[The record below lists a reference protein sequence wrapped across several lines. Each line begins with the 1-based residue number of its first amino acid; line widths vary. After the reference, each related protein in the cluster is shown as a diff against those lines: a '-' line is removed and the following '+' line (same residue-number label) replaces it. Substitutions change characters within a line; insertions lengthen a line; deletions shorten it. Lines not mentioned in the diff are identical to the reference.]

1 MSTSS
6 DAPVR
11 SGGLRSTVLRGVD
24 AAGARPA
31 RMDAE
36 LRTSPF
42 AASHAVDAR
51 LTDPHLEQV
60 VAAARRQAVEQGTAE
75 GHQAGYAAGL
85 AVAAAEAHVA
95 AEQAAQVAAAS
106 EALRDAQLAEA
117 VALLTSAAEA
127 FARREATSLS
137 DIEEVVTD
145 LALDIARA
153 VLDRELAVS
162 ENPGREAVVRA
173 LALAPEGCA
182 AVVRLHPDDAAG
194 LGEVDGLGAGRAVT
208 VVADRTIEPGGCVV
222 DGAGRQV
229 DAQIGP
235 ALARVA
241 AALQGQ
247 RA

>member
-6 DAPVR
+6 ETPTR
-11 SGGLRSTVLRGVD
+11 SGGLRSSVLRGSD

-42 AASHAVDAR
+42 AAHHAVDAR

-60 VAAARRQAVEQGTAE
+60 VATARRQAVEQGAAE
-75 GHQAGYAAGL
+75 GHRAGYAAGL

-106 EALRDAQLAEA
+106 EALRDAQLSDA
-117 VALLTSAAEA
+117 VALLTSAAGA
-127 FARREATSLS
+127 FGRREATSLS
-137 DIEEVVTD
+137 EIDEVVTD
-145 LALDIARA
+145 LALEIARA
-153 VLDRELAVS
+153 VLDRELALS

-173 LALAPEGCA
+173 LALVPQGCST
-182 AVVRLHPDDAAG
+182 VVRLHPDDVDV
-194 LGEVDGLGAGRAVT
+194 LGAVDGLGAGRAVT
-208 VVADRTIEPGGCVV
+208 VVADRTIERGGCVV

-229 DAQIGP
+229 DAQVGP

-241 AALQGQ
+241 AALRGQ
-247 RA
+247 HA

>member
-6 DAPVR
+6 ETPTR
-11 SGGLRSTVLRGVD
+11 SGGPRSSVLRGSD

-42 AASHAVDAR
+42 AAHHAVDAR

-60 VAAARRQAVEQGTAE
+60 VAAARRRAVEQGAAE

-95 AEQAAQVAAAS
+95 AEQATQAAAAS
-106 EALRDAQLAEA
+106 EALRDAQVAEA
-117 VALLTSAAEA
+117 LALLTSAAEA
-127 FARREATSLS
+127 FSRREATRLS
-137 DIEEVVTD
+137 EIEEVVAD

-153 VLDRELAVS
+153 VLDRELVLS
-162 ENPGREAVVRA
+162 QNPGREAVVRA
-173 LALAPEGCA
+173 LALAPEGCPA
-182 AVVRLHPDDAAG
+182 TVRLHPDDVDT
-194 LGEVDGLGAGRAVT
+194 LGEVGGLGAGRTVT
-208 VVADRTIEPGGCVV
+208 VVADRTIERGGCIV
-222 DGAGRQV
+222 DGAGRRV
-229 DAQIGP
+229 DAQISP

-241 AALQGQ
+241 AALRGP

>member
-6 DAPVR
+6 EAPAR
-11 SGGLRSTVLRGVD
+11 SGGPRSTVLRGSD
-24 AAGARPA
+24 AACARPA

-60 VAAARRQAVEQGTAE
+60 VATARRQAVEQGAAE

-95 AEQAAQVAAAS
+95 AEHAAQVAAAS
-106 EALRDAQLAEA
+106 EALRDAQLADA

-127 FARREATSLS
+127 FGRREATGLA
-137 DIEEVVTD
+137 DIEQVVTD

-153 VLDRELAVS
+153 VLDRELALS
-162 ENPGREAVVRA
+162 DNPGRDAVVRA
-173 LALAPEGCA
+173 LALAPEGCT
-182 AVVRLHPDDAAG
+182 AVVRLHPDDADV

-208 VVADRTIEPGGCVV
+208 VVADRTIERGGCVV

-229 DAQIGP
+229 DAQVGP